1 MLREQVNASAYN
13 FQSVTL
19 LFKEVD
25 DSIKTLQVFYSE
37 EEKEHK
43 ESEAKV
49 GWQADLVAPGTYCFS
64 DIITIAL
71 LYNRTM
77 ISKIY
82 DKHMQ

>member
-49 GWQADLVAPGTYCFS
+49 G
-64 DIITIAL
+64 
-71 LYNRTM
+71 
-77 ISKIY
+77 
-82 DKHMQ
+82 